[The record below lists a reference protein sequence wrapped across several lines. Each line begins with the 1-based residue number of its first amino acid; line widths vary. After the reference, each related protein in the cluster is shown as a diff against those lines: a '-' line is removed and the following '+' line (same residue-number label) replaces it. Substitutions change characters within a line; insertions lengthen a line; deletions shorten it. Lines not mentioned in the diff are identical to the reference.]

1 MSPATATCSC
11 GGRFNLDVQ
20 YLFDARRFS
29 LLGHVPILWRCAA
42 CGRSLVEGQPAAI
55 VGDDSRELRRGAP
68 RAHRRPGRDADVDS
82 ADFESVG
89 VGSRSRRS
97 ARGPARSRI
106 SRRSWH
112 GPVSR
117 AAV

>member
-29 LLGHVPILWRCAA
+29 LLGHVPILWRCGV
-42 CGRSLVEGQPAAI
+42 CGRSLVEGQPVALA
-55 VGDDSRELRRGAP
+55 DDSRELRRGASRP
-68 RAHRRPGRDADVDS
+68 RRDADDDL

-97 ARGPARSRI
+97 ARGAARTRI
-106 SRRSWH
+106 SRRS
-112 GPVSR
+112 
-117 AAV
+117 

>member
-1 MSPATATCSC
+1 MARCSC

-29 LLGHVPILWRCAA
+29 LLGHVPILWRCAV

-55 VGDDSRELRRGAP
+55 VGDDSRELRRGA
-68 RAHRRPGRDADVDS
+68 ARPVRHADDDA

-89 VGSRSRRS
+89 VGSRTRRS
-97 ARGPARSRI
+97 ARGPARARI
-106 SRRSWH
+106 SRRS
-112 GPVSR
+112 
-117 AAV
+117 

>member
-29 LLGHVPILWRCAA
+29 LLGHVPILWRCAV
-42 CGRSLVEGQPAAI
+42 CGRSLVEGRPAAAI
-55 VGDDSRELRRGAP
+55 TGDDRRELRRGSA
-68 RAHRRPGRDADVDS
+68 RAERDADDDL

-89 VGSRSRRS
+89 VLSRTRRS

-106 SRRSWH
+106 SRRS
-112 GPVSR
+112 
-117 AAV
+117 

>member
-29 LLGHVPILWRCAA
+29 LLGHVPILWRCAV
-42 CGRSLVEGQPAAI
+42 CGRSLVEGQTATAI
-55 VGDDSRELRRGAP
+55 TGGDSRELRRGAA
-68 RAHRRPGRDADVDS
+68 RVERDAADDTT
-82 ADFESVG
+82 DFESAG
-89 VGSRSRRS
+89 GGSRSRRS

-106 SRRSWH
+106 SRRS
-112 GPVSR
+112 
-117 AAV
+117 